1 MEKIFMNLTW
11 LATVVVL
18 LVGII
23 KLPLKKLKEKHKI
36 IYRIIVYSIS
46 LILTIIGCYL
56 VQKYILCLPILSF
69 EFALLISGTMSVVS
83 LIYGAYENYGIKD
96 LFKKLIEKIK
106 NIPDIKLATKI
117 EKNIQKLGIDKF
129 CSILG
134 FEVKENGISPFATK
148 SENENI
154 TITNDITGEV
164 IEK

>member
-56 VQKYILCLPILSF
+56 VQKYILYLPILSF

-134 FEVKENGISPFATK
+134 FEVKENASSPFETK

>member
-134 FEVKENGISPFATK
+134 FEVKENGISPFTTK

>member
-36 IYRIIVYSIS
+36 TYRIIVYSIS

-106 NIPDIKLATKI
+106 NIPDIKLANKI

-148 SENENI
+148 SENI

>member
-96 LFKKLIEKIK
+96 IFKKLIEKIK

-134 FEVKENGISPFATK
+134 FEVKENGISPFETK

>member
-83 LIYGAYENYGIKD
+83 LIYGTYENYGIKD

-134 FEVKENGISPFATK
+134 FEVKENGISSFATK